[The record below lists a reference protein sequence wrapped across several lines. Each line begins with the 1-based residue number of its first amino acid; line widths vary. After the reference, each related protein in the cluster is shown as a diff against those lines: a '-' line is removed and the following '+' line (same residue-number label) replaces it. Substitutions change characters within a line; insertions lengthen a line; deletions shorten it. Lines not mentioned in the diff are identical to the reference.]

1 MTRAHAIAIVISLG
15 GAAGAGACA
24 SDVGSAP
31 GAPEGE
37 SKRDA
42 GAEGGAASPSH
53 PGKAALAACAAAPRS
68 VDTIAAVVERAG
80 ALPKPVSVA
89 CFVASLAR
97 PLAVVATTSA
107 ASAQPAASAKSPRVF
122 IVTPGLVLSV
132 VPEGAA
138 ASMLELGE
146 FVAATRTLKG
156 ELAFP
161 VTGALAADAPFAH
174 LAQPNGTT
182 PCGVCHRAESAH
194 PTVARGYV
202 SAAYRPNSGGDVKL
216 AALSAEHDACVASGD
231 ASSRCALFH
240 ALFDFGVVREGSFSA
255 SLDTFP

>member
-1 MTRAHAIAIVISLG
+1 MTRARTIAVVISLG
-15 GAAGAGACA
+15 AGAGAGACA
-24 SDVGSAP
+24 SDVGPAP
-31 GAPEGE
+31 SSLGAEAR
-37 SKRDA
+37 KDA
-42 GAEGGAASPSH
+42 GAEGGAAPSH
-53 PGKAALAACAAAPRS
+53 PGKAALASCAASPRS
-68 VDTIAAVVERAG
+68 PSTIADVVDQAD
-80 ALPKPVSVA
+80 ALPKPASVA

-122 IVTPGLVLSV
+122 VVTPGLVVSV
-132 VPEGAA
+132 VPEGTA
-138 ASMLELGE
+138 ASMIELGE
-146 FVAATRTLKG
+146 FVTSTRTLKG

-182 PCGVCHRAESAH
+182 PCGVCHRGESAH
-194 PTVARGYV
+194 PSVARGFV

-231 ASSRCALFH
+231 TSSRCALFH

>member
-1 MTRAHAIAIVISLG
+1 MTRAHAIAVVISLG
-15 GAAGAGACA
+15 GAAGLGACA
-24 SDVGSAP
+24 SDVGGAPGGLESAP
-31 GAPEGE
+31 A
-37 SKRDA
+37 RDA
-42 GAEGGAASPSH
+42 GGEGGASSPSH
-53 PGKAALAACAAAPRS
+53 PGKSALAACAASPRS

-80 ALPKPVSVA
+80 ALPKPASVA

-97 PLAVVATTSA
+97 PLSIVATKSA

-122 IVTPGLVLSV
+122 LLTPGLVMSV
-132 VPEGAA
+132 VFEGDA

-146 FVAATRTLKG
+146 HVTPERTLKG

-161 VTGALAADAPFAH
+161 ITGALAADAPFAH

-182 PCGVCHRAESAH
+182 PCGVCHRGESAH

-202 SAAYRPNSGGDVKL
+202 SAAYRPNAGYDVKL

-240 ALFDFGVVREGSFSA
+240 AIFDFGVVREGGFA
-255 SLDTFP
+255 AALDTFP